1 LLETMIAAGRFRA
14 DARRIVPPKIVEI
27 RGD

>member
-1 LLETMIAAGRFRA
+1 MIAAGRFRA